1 MEGVSSVYP
10 IVVEE
15 TDKGEASAD
24 QNENSTMKEQLEAAL
39 KENAELKERISHS
52 HHLSDGFGH
61 LRVSTNM
68 VYLLDLLD
76 GKLEVEEAKLDEAMH
91 FADEQEQ
98 TFTVYVSISD
108 SSLHSYYFSKHTHN
122 NRDTASW
129 LMVRTCSNMS
139 SG

>member
-1 MEGVSSVYP
+1 
-10 IVVEE
+10 
-15 TDKGEASAD
+15 
-24 QNENSTMKEQLEAAL
+24 MKDQLEAAL
-39 KENAELKERISHS
+39 KENAELKERISHGISHS

-61 LRVSTNM
+61 LRVSNNM

-98 TFTVYVSISD
+98 AFTVYVSISD
-108 SSLHSYYFSKHTHN
+108 SSLYPYSFSKYTHN